1 MRYRTVRALK
11 TMKSLPNF
19 GADFREFVREECRL
33 EGDLILECKDPPVNS
48 FNLKSLANFDYECE
62 LEKLEQVAPTLMASL
77 AGAISSS
84 KEEPVVNLTRKGFG
98 GSRKSEDISLVPAM
112 VQTDSCILRN
122 RHPNC
127 ISTVPCVNS
136 INSWLLHIP
145 HQCFFLNNTL
155 GISFR

>member
-19 GADFREFVREECRL
+19 KADFHEFVREECRQ
-33 EGDLILECKDPPVNS
+33 EADLILKDKDPPVNS
-48 FNLKSLANFDYECE
+48 FDLRSLTNFNYKCE
-62 LEKLEQVAPTLMASL
+62 FEKLSKVAPTLMASL
-77 AGAISSS
+77 AGSISSS
-84 KEEPVVNLTRKGFG
+84 KDEAANLTRKGFG
-98 GSRKSEDISLVPAM
+98 GSRKSEDVSLVPAM
-112 VQTDSCILRN
+112 VQTASCILRN

-145 HQCFFLNNTL
+145 HQYFFLNNTL
-155 GISFR
+155 GMSFR